1 MHMNAIEP
9 AYAQRP
15 AYKKQIPTHVNA
27 AKTRLIETAAEPKSF
42 AKPDS
47 GFSSTPILS
56 TTTSIAVLIISTNMT
71 KSTVAIKINC
81 SVGEASITK
90 VTGIAMSNARA
101 SCLNAD
107 SFFINHLMALPEF
120 FTAR

>member
-1 MHMNAIEP
+1 MPI
-9 AYAQRP
+9 
-15 AYKKQIPTHVNA
+15 HVDA

-81 SVGEASITK
+81 SLGEASMTK
-90 VTGIAMSNARA
+90 VCLLYTHAAAYEHARVN
-101 SCLNAD
+101 SIGCR
-107 SFFINHLMALPEF
+107 
-120 FTAR
+120 TR